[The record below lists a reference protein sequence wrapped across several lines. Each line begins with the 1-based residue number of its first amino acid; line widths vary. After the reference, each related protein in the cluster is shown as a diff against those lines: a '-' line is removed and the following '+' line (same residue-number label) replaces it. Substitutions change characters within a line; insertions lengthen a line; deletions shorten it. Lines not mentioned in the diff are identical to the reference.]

1 MKAWIQRHDLSAEN
15 FEFADASAAKK
26 ALHDF
31 DWATECRLQAE
42 SEDENA
48 ICDPGFGLLVGD
60 THILH
65 ICPHPEQ
72 MCMVHFVFPKK
83 KKLLGF
89 IPILRE
95 ATRTWKGL
103 PLADAD
109 HMIELLFTGDYQGL
123 AKMNPHA
130 RID

>member
-1 MKAWIQRHDLSAEN
+1 MKAWIQRHDFSSEN
-15 FEFADASAAKK
+15 FEFADASDAKK

-31 DWATECRLQAE
+31 DWATECKLQAE

-48 ICDPGFGLLVGD
+48 TCDPGLGLLVGD

-65 ICPHPEQ
+65 ICPYPEQ

-109 HMIELLFTGDYQGL
+109 HLIGALFAEDYDSIE
-123 AKMNPHA
+123 NWSPSN